1 MLRLATLIS
10 LTCALLATVLI
21 GATPAGAQ
29 EPQRRYIDVLE
40 VSGLIDPIQVAS
52 INAHL
57 DRAESEGATAVI
69 IQLNSPGATVGT
81 DEFVELLDRID
92 SSPVLVAV
100 WVGQAGSD
108 ALGASALLASAA
120 DVSGIAPGSR
130 IGDVGDDLDIDLPAP
145 FDSYVDR
152 SAEDV
157 AAIEAGMVDAF
168 APTIGDMVLYLEDA
182 NLTDTLSEI
191 ADPDAEVP
199 QRQLLDD
206 VTVRFSS
213 LGLLDQLMHTVA
225 SPPVAYL
232 LLLIG
237 LMMILLDFYTA
248 GIGVAGVVGAVSL
261 LLSSYGL
268 GVLGASPTGLILLI
282 VASLAFAID
291 IQTGVPRFWTAVGC
305 ITLVVGTFTL
315 LPGYS
320 IGWLPVLSG
329 IGLTVAF
336 VLSGM
341 PALVRTR
348 FSTTTIGREWMIGLM
363 GKAVSSIDPEGVVE
377 VRDAKWRARTNRLTP
392 IGEGDVAR
400 VVAIHGTILE
410 VEPETGGARDYRE
423 MRNKS

>member
-1 MLRLATLIS
+1 M
-10 LTCALLATVLI
+10 ATVLI

-232 LLLIG
+232 L
-237 LMMILLDFYTA
+237 
-248 GIGVAGVVGAVSL
+248 
-261 LLSSYGL
+261 
-268 GVLGASPTGLILLI
+268 
-282 VASLAFAID
+282 
-291 IQTGVPRFWTAVGC
+291 
-305 ITLVVGTFTL
+305 
-315 LPGYS
+315 
-320 IGWLPVLSG
+320 
-329 IGLTVAF
+329 
-336 VLSGM
+336 
-341 PALVRTR
+341 
-348 FSTTTIGREWMIGLM
+348 
-363 GKAVSSIDPEGVVE
+363 
-377 VRDAKWRARTNRLTP
+377 
-392 IGEGDVAR
+392 
-400 VVAIHGTILE
+400 
-410 VEPETGGARDYRE
+410 
-423 MRNKS
+423 

>member
-1 MLRLATLIS
+1 M
-10 LTCALLATVLI
+10 LI

-315 LPGYS
+315 LPGYG